1 MAKPAVI
8 VVNSLV
14 ARGGVGGRASVFALE
29 RLGFPVWSV
38 PTVLL
43 SWHPGHGPA
52 TRIVPPSADFQQFL
66 ADLTTARWLGDVGGI
81 LTGYL
86 GDVTQVEW
94 IVRLIHAMKACNPS
108 ALFLCDP
115 VIGDG
120 GRLFQSEALAK
131 AVR

>member
-1 MAKPAVI
+1 MARPAVI

-14 ARGGVGGRASVFALE
+14 ARGSVGGRASVFVLE

-38 PTVLL
+38 PTVML

-52 TRIVPPSADFQQFL
+52 TRIVPPAAEFQQFL
-66 ADLTTARWLGDVGGI
+66 GDLTTVRWLGDVGAI

-86 GDVTQVEW
+86 GDAAQVEGV
-94 IVRLIHAMKACNPS
+94 VRLIHALKAANPS

-115 VIGDG
+115 V
-120 GRLFQSEALAK
+120 
-131 AVR
+131 